1 MAGLSAFASH
11 RRSLRLKGGSY
22 RMSQTPNH
30 HLATQLLSSST
41 LLALTLNLKGPT
53 VNGVIPC
60 GSHCIF
66 ENYSLVLCFAGV
78 LALKPNIVY
87 FVSWLQKQKEI
98 LILIS
103 P

>member
-1 MAGLSAFASH
+1 
-11 RRSLRLKGGSY
+11 
-22 RMSQTPNH
+22 MSQTPNL

-41 LLALTLNLKGPT
+41 LLALTVNLKGST

-78 LALKPNIVY
+78 LALKPTIVY
-87 FVSWLQKQKEI
+87 FVIISWLQKQKET